1 MWMNYSGGYP
11 KMQWVKDGG
20 SNMKSCCLE
29 EKVSFTIPNNIME
42 IGTIG
47 YDTIRFTVEPP

>member
-1 MWMNYSGGYP
+1 
-11 KMQWVKDGG
+11 MQWVKDGG